1 MNEEFKIFLKI
12 RPFISTKLLHC
23 YVCFYQKVKTN
34 QSLSV
39 PIVPLRMSLGKWQII
54 DNIIDDQRKR
64 KHSLR
69 VIINAIFSLNNT
81 GSQWRNAAQLNLDSN
96 YPP

>member
-1 MNEEFKIFLKI
+1 MNSPHG
-12 RPFISTKLLHC
+12 RPRDS
-23 YVCFYQKVKTN
+23 Q
-34 QSLSV
+34 
-39 PIVPLRMSLGKWQII
+39 WQFI

-81 GSQWRNAAQLNLDSN
+81 GSQWRNLDSK
-96 YPP
+96 YPPWQTFLSF